1 MFLEAEE
8 QPDTMDARAFPM
20 LPSGPGK
27 GCKSSAANP
36 LPKPKSV
43 WQDPS
48 RQIIG
53 VNVVF
58 GDLVHL

>member
-8 QPDTMDARAFPM
+8 QPDTMDATAFPM
-20 LPSGPGK
+20 LPGK
-27 GCKSSAANP
+27 GLESSVVNSQH
-36 LPKPKSV
+36 KPKSV
-43 WQDPS
+43 WEDPS

-58 GDLVHL
+58 GELVYL